1 MQHRSPAPEL
11 FAFADYQA
19 FLQEWFQ
26 EQKRHNPEM
35 SLPKLATILGLKS
48 KGYLYRVMHNP
59 DRPISPGLVAR
70 ICSHLQFNRTE
81 TAFFEALVGFN
92 RAKDSAEKALY
103 YGRMHSILGASSTK
117 VMPPEEYEF
126 FRHWFVPVLR
136 EVAAYLPWKGNY
148 LKLANAIDPSITQE
162 QAKFGVEL
170 LLKLGF
176 LKPTAHGGFCLA
188 EPVLST
194 GHDLNS
200 PALLEFHSSMI
211 ELAKR
216 SLREH
221 PIHKREIASITLGI
235 PDALL
240 PEYKR
245 LVRRFL
251 ADAANLSNTKEP
263 VDSVFQIN
271 VQCFPLT
278 RSGGHNE

>member
-1 MQHRSPAPEL
+1 MSGRKSVPEL

-19 FLQEWFQ
+19 FLQEWFR
-26 EQKRHNPEM
+26 EQKRLYADM
-35 SLPKLATILGLKS
+35 SLPKLAGVLGLKS
-48 KGYLYRVMHNP
+48 KGYLYRVMHAP
-59 DRPISPGLVAR
+59 ERPISSSLVAR
-70 ICSHLQFNRTE
+70 ICSHLQFNRSE

-92 RAKDSAEKALY
+92 RAKDHAEKALF
-103 YGRMHSILGASSTK
+103 YGRMHEILGASSNK

-126 FRHWFVPVLR
+126 FRHWYVPVLR

-148 LKLANAIDPSITQE
+148 QKLAQAIDPPISVE
-162 QAKFGVEL
+162 QARAGVAL

-176 LKPTAHGGFCLA
+176 LKPTSQGGYCLSEA
-188 EPVLST
+188 LLST

-221 PIHKREIASITLGI
+221 SLAKREIASITLGI
-235 PDALL
+235 PVALL

-245 LVRRFL
+245 LIRRFL
-251 ADAANLSNTKEP
+251 ADAANLSNTKEQP
-263 VDSVFQIN
+263 DSVFQIN

-278 RSGGHNE
+278 HPEGFV